1 MEDLQFFSE
10 PFSPFSDIDLLQLQA
25 ISNQQTYQNANDP
38 NSPSL
43 ISSSPPSYQFET
55 LRLYQQT
62 QLYQMEQ
69 KCPNFPIGWPN
80 FSLFNA
86 LEVKAEE
93 SHQAFEPHS
102 YGSTENAVKFMQ
114 MSYSSNFFDGNNN
127 KPGFYFQPSFDS
139 LMKSPSFQNQALNL
153 SSPESSFLDGQMR
166 RISSTG
172 DLQIILLS
180 RNLINLRCHLTNLAI
195 YPISIQYL
203 SRIFITYIYI
213 YTLNTRR
220 SSVMEEAA
228 ANFKTR
234 KYSAE
239 ERKERISKYRAK
251 RPQRNFNKTGCKY
264 ACRKTLADNRPRTRG
279 RFARNDETA
288 EILKAAC
295 SSKTKMS
302 SGVNE
307 VNFVQVEGFNVEEE
321 EMNATVEGGG
331 IFRSFSRIFGFGPQH
346 D

>member
-25 ISNQQTYQNANDP
+25 ISNQQTYQNATDP

-55 LRLYQQT
+55 LSLYQQT

-69 KCPNFPIGWPN
+69 KCPNLPIGWPN
-80 FSLFNA
+80 FSLFDA

-114 MSYSSNFFDGNNN
+114 MSYSSNCFDGNNN

-180 RNLINLRCHLTNLAI
+180 RILINLLCVCFDLIH
-195 YPISIQYL
+195 
-203 SRIFITYIYI
+203 
-213 YTLNTRR
+213 
-220 SSVMEEAA
+220 V
-228 ANFKTR
+228 
-234 KYSAE
+234 
-239 ERKERISKYRAK
+239 
-251 RPQRNFNKTGCKY
+251 
-264 ACRKTLADNRPRTRG
+264 
-279 RFARNDETA
+279 
-288 EILKAAC
+288 
-295 SSKTKMS
+295 
-302 SGVNE
+302 
-307 VNFVQVEGFNVEEE
+307 
-321 EMNATVEGGG
+321 
-331 IFRSFSRIFGFGPQH
+331 
-346 D
+346 